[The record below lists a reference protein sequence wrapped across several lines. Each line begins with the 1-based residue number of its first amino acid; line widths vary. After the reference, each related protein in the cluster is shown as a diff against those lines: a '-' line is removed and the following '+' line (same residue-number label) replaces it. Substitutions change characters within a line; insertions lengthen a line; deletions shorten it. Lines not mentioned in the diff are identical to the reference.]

1 MLPLMPVLPVAQIA
15 PATTPLPAPLTTPAP
30 ILPRGY
36 IQQTHEIRELP
47 GKLNEV
53 LVFNSNSPEV
63 VQSDGILLS
72 TFPSSGKLYASAH
85 LDRSFSKRFDLFTH
99 HIARPIDGRTI
110 YQGVIVFNPN
120 SEPVKLDVL
129 QAASYLTHPDA
140 PFIDL
145 PPQVENPYGKVY
157 SGPGSRLTQDI
168 LRGVNQVGF
177 PSQILIPP
185 NESRMLLNVPI
196 ANGTARSTYMRLHS
210 DRPVYIANLA
220 MQPPSGRL
228 PELAQWE
235 ELLRIGRLA
244 IPRDRIPTS
253 PDKIEATLK
262 ARLRKIY
269 GRVAGVAQGSE
280 WQGEITD
287 PPNGKSLTIPQ
298 RGQAF
303 SYPLSSVILG
313 TLNTGQVQSA
323 PMVVRYPDTAY
334 LAHGNYG
341 VRYNLT
347 MPLVNN
353 TKETQTVILAIQ
365 TPLKHEKGKNV
376 LWFYEPPG
384 QVFFR
389 GTVQVSFK
397 DDRGIPQKRYFHL
410 VQRQGEQGQP
420 LMTLN
425 MRPGDRRLVG
435 VSFLYPP
442 DATPP
447 QALTIRTLESSS
459 QLSANRSVNWR
470 ANPIR

>member
-1 MLPLMPVLPVAQIA
+1 MFPLLPTPIAQIA
-15 PATTPLPAPLTTPAP
+15 PATTPLPSTLTTPTP
-30 ILPRGY
+30 LLPKGY

-72 TFPSSGKLYASAH
+72 TFPPSGKLYASAH

-110 YQGVIVFNPN
+110 YQGVIVYNPN
-120 SEPVKLDVL
+120 SETVKLDVL
-129 QAASYLTHPDA
+129 QAVSYLTNPDA

-145 PPQVENPYGKVY
+145 PPQVENPYGRVY

-168 LRGVNQVGF
+168 LRGVNQLGF

-185 NESRMLLNVPI
+185 NQSRMLLNLPI

-210 DRPVYIANLA
+210 DRPVYMANLA

-244 IPRDRIPTS
+244 TPRDRIPTE

-298 RGQAF
+298 RGQAL

-334 LAHGNYG
+334 RAHGNYG

-347 MPLVNN
+347 IPLENN
-353 TKETQTVILAIQ
+353 TKQAQTVILAIQ
-365 TPLKHEKGKNV
+365 TPLKHERGKNV

-397 DDRGIPQKRYFHL
+397 DDRGVPQKRYFHL

-425 MRPGDRRLVG
+425 MPPGDRRLVG

-470 ANPIR
+470 SNPIR